1 MLLTGELAH
10 QIKEAAWNVLVASQR
25 QEDLESLG
33 VLALCAVGQSQE
45 AAEREICGMIEEE
58 VAAYEAYMES
68 LHSAMSFVRLGNG
81 GNNDEDLESEE

>member
-1 MLLTGELAH
+1 M
-10 QIKEAAWNVLVASQR
+10 R
-25 QEDLESLG
+25 
-33 VLALCAVGQSQE
+33 AVGQSQE